1 MKKHAKQLHV
11 RMSQDELERARQLAD
26 ALGLTLSD
34 LVRILV
40 QAPAE
45 MARPKIPRHGE
56 LPPGELPPSSLI
68 VVDRNTAVGLRR
80 ELRRWGYHYN
90 QAVHALN
97 AIAYYMRLDE
107 ADATDALEEPSKVSR
122 KLDSMNA
129 GVEALRSEVAAIS
142 AHPVAYL

>member
-11 RMSQDELERARQLAD
+11 RMSQGELERARRLAD

-45 MARPKIPRHGE
+45 MTRPKTPRHGK

-68 VVDRNTAVGLRR
+68 VVDRDTAVGLRR

-107 ADATDALEEPSKVSR
+107 ADATDALEELAKVSR

-129 GVEALRSEVAAIS
+129 AVESLRSEVAVIS
-142 AHPVAYL
+142 AHPLAYL